1 METVCIEDSA
11 AWTGLTAAQDI
22 PATVY
27 CPIIM
32 EATAE
37 AFSGR
42 DVAPASIH
50 SDGHLFALL
59 GFES

>member
-1 METVCIEDSA
+1 METVCVEDSA
-11 AWTGLTAAQDI
+11 VWTGLTAAENV

-27 CPIIM
+27 GPIII

-42 DVAPASIH
+42 NVAPTRVH
-50 SDGHLFALL
+50 CDGHLFALL